1 MAFLDVQLEQSSY
14 FEDKIMSSLIGTMD
28 ENIRIIE
35 KKVPVCITVR
45 GSRITVTGTGQDIHV
60 ANKTLEI
67 LAKSI
72 RSGEDVTARDL
83 AYIIDSVKKDSTVLE
98 NNIDNPAII
107 TTFRGKCI
115 KAKTMGQREY
125 YSLLMDKDIVFSIG
139 PAGTGKTFLAV
150 ATAVMYLQ
158 KKLVTRIILTRPA
171 VEAGEKLGFLPGD
184 MQDKVDPYLRPLYDS
199 LSEILGPEKFQ
210 RYMER
215 GIIEVAP
222 LAFMRGRTLDDA
234 FIVLDEAQN
243 TTREQM
249 KMFLTRMG
257 YGSRMVITG
266 DVTQIDLPS
275 GRMSGLMEARNL
287 LSGISGI
294 GFAYLNSSDVVRHPL
309 VQLIVDAYAIEY
321 NKSLDT
327 EEGKGSR

>member
-1 MAFLDVQLEQSSY
+1 MDVQLEQSSY
-14 FEDKIMSSLIGTMD
+14 FEDKIMSSLIGIMD

-35 KKVPVCITVR
+35 KKLPVSITVR
-45 GSRITVTGTGQDIHV
+45 GSRITVTGTGHDIHV

-72 RSGEDVTARDL
+72 RSGEDITARDV
-83 AYIIDSVKKDSTVLE
+83 AYIIDSFKKDSTALE
-98 NNIDNPAII
+98 NNIENPVII
-107 TTFRGKCI
+107 TTFRGKSV
-115 KAKTMGQREY
+115 KAKTKGQREY

-266 DVTQIDLPS
+266 DVTQIDLPV

-294 GFAYLNSSDVVRHPL
+294 GFAYLNSCDVVRHPL